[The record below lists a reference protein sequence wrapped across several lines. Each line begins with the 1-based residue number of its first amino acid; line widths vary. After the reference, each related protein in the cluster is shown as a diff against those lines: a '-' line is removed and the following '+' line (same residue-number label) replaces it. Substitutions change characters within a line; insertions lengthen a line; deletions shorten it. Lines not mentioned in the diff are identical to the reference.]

1 MTDTDPSA
9 ALDKIRKS
17 HRQHVSENFP
27 APGICVSRCAERYP
41 CSSARL
47 LAAVDAV
54 LAKHQPGR
62 FALLGALCAEHDAYR
77 MFSITSNEADR
88 VAACPD
94 CSVSVARLCDCCGS
108 QWPCGHVQAI
118 SRELLR
124 PEGASG

>member
-54 LAKHQPGR
+54 LAHHQPQPGMFPPTCFACAAWDEDAEETVEACWPCPTYLAISR
-62 FALLGALCAEHDAYR
+62 ALLGPE
-77 MFSITSNEADR
+77 
-88 VAACPD
+88 
-94 CSVSVARLCDCCGS
+94 G
-108 QWPCGHVQAI
+108 
-118 SRELLR
+118 

>member
-54 LAKHQPGR
+54 LTLADAIAVPHAPARNSYEGGYVDAERQ
-62 FALLGALCAEHDAYR
+62 LGKVFRE
-77 MFSITSNEADR
+77 E
-88 VAACPD
+88 
-94 CSVSVARLCDCCGS
+94 VARALTGEEAA
-108 QWPCGHVQAI
+108 P
-118 SRELLR
+118 
-124 PEGASG
+124 